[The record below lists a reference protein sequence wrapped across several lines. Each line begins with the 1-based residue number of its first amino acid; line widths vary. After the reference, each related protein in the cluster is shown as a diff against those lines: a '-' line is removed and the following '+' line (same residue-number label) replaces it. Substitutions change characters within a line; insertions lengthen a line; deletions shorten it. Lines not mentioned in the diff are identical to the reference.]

1 MLALFQRLQRKKT
14 YIAAYELLAEVFA
27 YCTLPDLLKGRIVHH
42 FVNNTAALAGSIK
55 GYSGVPDCARLV
67 HALVVRILR
76 LACRPWFDFV
86 YSEDNLSDL
95 PSREKFELLRQ
106 LGSTARVLVR
116 PSMATLGCDEAD
128 VPGLTMGLA

>member
-55 GYSGVPDCARLV
+55 RYSSKPDCAHLIE
-67 HALVVRILR
+67 ALVVRVLR
-76 LACRPWFDFV
+76 LGCRPW
-86 YSEDNLSDL
+86 SENAIRAAHDPCGAS
-95 PSREKFELLRQ
+95 LR
-106 LGSTARVLVR
+106 ARCFLKRRISSLCV
-116 PSMATLGCDEAD
+116 MA
-128 VPGLTMGLA
+128 V